1 MSAELDLYKIIG
13 VEKNASDAEIKKNY
27 RKLAKEFHPDKNP
40 DAGDKFKEIS
50 FAYEVLSDKEKRS
63 LYDRHGIKGL
73 QEGGG
78 FDDDMFGS
86 LFGRFFPGFGG
97 FGGPG
102 RSRGP
107 PKCESTVLPV
117 KVTLEDLYNG
127 GKTVPVTYNRIN
139 ICDKCEGKGGKAGAA
154 VRCRTCAGTG
164 VKVTLQQIGPNIA
177 RQMQSRCPDCQGNG
191 ESFADKDR
199 CAPCTG
205 SKTIETEKTV
215 NVEID
220 KGMKHGQRILMHG
233 EGSQLPDTEKG
244 DLVIVV
250 QQIPHGKFTRQN
262 DDLYINAKITL
273 TEALCGLKLVVQHL
287 DGRDL
292 VITHPVGQ
300 VFKTGDIKC
309 VKNEGMPQHKNPFE
323 HGNLYIKFE
332 VTFPE
337 NNFVTAVTL
346 KQLETYLPP
355 RPTFVLPEGKLL
367 FEFSKNLH

>member
-1 MSAELDLYKIIG
+1 M
-13 VEKNASDAEIKKNY
+13 
-27 RKLAKEFHPDKNP
+27 
-40 DAGDKFKEIS
+40 
-50 FAYEVLSDKEKRS
+50 LSDKEKRA

-86 LFGRFFPGFGG
+86 LFGRFFPGFG
-97 FGGPG
+97 FNGGPG

-127 GKTVPVTYNRIN
+127 GKSVPVTYNRIN
-139 ICDKCEGKGGKAGAA
+139 ICDKCDGKGGKAGAA
-154 VRCRTCAGTG
+154 VRCRTCSGTG
-164 VKVTLQQIGPNIA
+164 IKVTLQQLAPNIA

-191 ESFADKDR
+191 ESYADKDR
-199 CAPCTG
+199 CAPCSGT
-205 SKTIETEKTV
+205 KTIESEKTV

-220 KGMKHGQRILMHG
+220 KGMKHGQKIVIHG

-250 QQIPHGKFTRQN
+250 QQLQHEKFTRQD
-262 DDLYINAKITL
+262 DDLYLNIKISL
-273 TEALCGLKLVVQHL
+273 TEALCGLQLVVKHL

-292 VITHPVGQ
+292 AISHAVGQ
-300 VFKTGDIKC
+300 VFKPGDIKC

-323 HGNLYIKFE
+323 HGNLYIKID

-337 NNFVTAVTL
+337 SHFVAPE
-346 KQLETYLPP
+346 KIMELETYLPP
-355 RPTFVLPEGKLL
+355 RPTFVLPEGMCFIL
-367 FEFSKNLH
+367 FEFSCAREKCRNIFSCFRI